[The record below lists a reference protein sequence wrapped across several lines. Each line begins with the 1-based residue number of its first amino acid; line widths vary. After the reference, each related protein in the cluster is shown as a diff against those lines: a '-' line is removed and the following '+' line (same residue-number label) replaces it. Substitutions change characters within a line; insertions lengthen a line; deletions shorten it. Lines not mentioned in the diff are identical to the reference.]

1 MHFRELFRGGSIAI
15 AFRLLSALASYV
27 FLYFIAR
34 RYGADGVGIFSTGW
48 TILMISA
55 VFGKMGF
62 DSSIVRFISE
72 SAALHSYSRLRKIY
86 RKSLKITLIST
97 IVVAVVLFGFSE
109 FFTSKFFDTI
119 SSPRMMYLIAIAV
132 IPYSLM
138 SFNAE
143 SLKGLKRITA
153 YSLHQNISIYFGGML
168 ILMILSC
175 FTPSVI
181 AIWWSLLIIF
191 ILLMIT
197 SGFTFRY
204 FLKFLPNRDSH
215 YSRPVPGIKQ
225 IIRITLP
232 MMLSNSL
239 FLLMNWTDVLMLA
252 YIQGD
257 DQVGIYN
264 TALKIAALNSLVL
277 IAVNSIAMPKY
288 SELYNQNKLRFKQLA
303 KAVSFISFFVSL
315 PVFLMIVIFPT
326 TILGLFGEAFTEGSQ
341 AMIVLSV
348 GQLFA
353 TISGSTINLLNMT
366 GKEKSTMYILITS
379 VIVNFFLNF
388 ILIPLF
394 GLNGAAY
401 ATASSTVLWNLLAVV
416 LIYKYHGFLTYPII
430 NPAKIKYYFNIF
442 FS

>member
-1 MHFRELFRGGSIAI
+1 
-15 AFRLLSALASYV
+15 
-27 FLYFIAR
+27 
-34 RYGADGVGIFSTGW
+34 
-48 TILMISA
+48 
-55 VFGKMGF
+55 
-62 DSSIVRFISE
+62 
-72 SAALHSYSRLRKIY
+72 
-86 RKSLKITLIST
+86 
-97 IVVAVVLFGFSE
+97 
-109 FFTSKFFDTI
+109 
-119 SSPRMMYLIAIAV
+119 MYLIAISV

-153 YSLHQNISIYFGGML
+153 FSLHQNISIYFGGML

-315 PVFLMIVIFPT
+315 PVFLMIIIFPT

-394 GLNGAAY
+394 GFNGAAY

>member
-1 MHFRELFRGGSIAI
+1 
-15 AFRLLSALASYV
+15 
-27 FLYFIAR
+27 
-34 RYGADGVGIFSTGW
+34 
-48 TILMISA
+48 
-55 VFGKMGF
+55 
-62 DSSIVRFISE
+62 
-72 SAALHSYSRLRKIY
+72 
-86 RKSLKITLIST
+86 
-97 IVVAVVLFGFSE
+97 
-109 FFTSKFFDTI
+109 
-119 SSPRMMYLIAIAV
+119 
-132 IPYSLM
+132 
-138 SFNAE
+138 
-143 SLKGLKRITA
+143 
-153 YSLHQNISIYFGGML
+153 
-168 ILMILSC
+168 
-175 FTPSVI
+175 
-181 AIWWSLLIIF
+181 
-191 ILLMIT
+191 
-197 SGFTFRY
+197 
-204 FLKFLPNRDSH
+204 
-215 YSRPVPGIKQ
+215 
-225 IIRITLP
+225 
-232 MMLSNSL
+232 
-239 FLLMNWTDVLMLA
+239 
-252 YIQGD
+252 
-257 DQVGIYN
+257 
-264 TALKIAALNSLVL
+264 
-277 IAVNSIAMPKY
+277 MPKY

-315 PVFLMIVIFPT
+315 PVFLMIIIFPT